1 MHKVR
6 RCGLLLP
13 MFRGLC
19 VCVCVVHIGKPC
31 PAKTVEPIEMPF
43 GLVGP
48 RNHMLVVGPD
58 PPTGTVT
65 LGGMYRIPFG
75 QLKRVQSLRLPDSTM
90 SDTHQNRHATA
101 MPVDATRYHY
111 CSNLRVQQDSGLTG

>member
-1 MHKVR
+1 MRPIVTDVPWSVCVR
-6 RCGLLLP
+6 ARA
-13 MFRGLC
+13 RVRVC

-65 LGGMYRIPFG
+65 LG
-75 QLKRVQSLRLPDSTM
+75 
-90 SDTHQNRHATA
+90 A
-101 MPVDATRYHY
+101 
-111 CSNLRVQQDSGLTG
+111 CTGYPLGN